1 MFVRFFVEYKQR
13 FVIIDTILSHQ
24 IDNSFLRRVRFFN
37 NEKYVQL
44 SSLRLLVATAI
55 LFACLLE
62 IPALSVPIQKGFHQK
77 MSRFISIAKTVCKQQ
92 TRFALNSSVRR
103 FPVQFQA
110 YSTSIPAFGGAAK
123 DEVNFLSLWQS

>member
-1 MFVRFFVEYKQR
+1 
-13 FVIIDTILSHQ
+13 
-24 IDNSFLRRVRFFN
+24 
-37 NEKYVQL
+37 
-44 SSLRLLVATAI
+44 
-55 LFACLLE
+55 
-62 IPALSVPIQKGFHQK
+62 